1 MNKKVK
7 KIKEKM
13 EKEGMEVVL
22 GRWQFEMMGMEFILN
37 LREVEERYFEE
48 KKVFVGNC
56 SIATPIGN
64 DYKGTF
70 RLEETSKKEN
80 CRFFD
85 FNLHALSTFFAF
97 LLEVPLKSEEPSLAS
112 SSLFLHFSPVSPSS
126 RPVLPEQTIR
136 CEMKK
141 VSEEDF
147 EAKDL
152 ESQVAPEQ
160 VLREYLNELQT
171 KLQEIENV
179 VTGEPNKEGV
189 AYQRGAMKNRS
200 NFSGQF
206 SENEL

>member
-112 SSLFLHFSPVSPSS
+112 SSLFLQILRFKVFLTHFLHLAPY
-126 RPVLPEQTIR
+126 RLFRKHGTR
-136 CEMKK
+136 RRRNRREMEK
-141 VSEEDF
+141 
-147 EAKDL
+147 
-152 ESQVAPEQ
+152 
-160 VLREYLNELQT
+160 
-171 KLQEIENV
+171 
-179 VTGEPNKEGV
+179 
-189 AYQRGAMKNRS
+189 
-200 NFSGQF
+200 
-206 SENEL
+206 